1 MKRSIRRI
9 LMLFYLTTVLLA
21 WPAMHAAAQNP
32 TPTGSPAEANQSS
45 QPLVLLLTADG
56 ALTPTMAEY
65 LERGLRDAARQNA
78 ELLIFQLNTPG
89 GSLDLMNRMV
99 QDIRASQVPVAVYIA
114 PEGAMAGSAGTLITL
129 AAHAA
134 AMAPGTAIGAA
145 SPVGGQGEDLGQTLE
160 AKEKNILKATARSL
174 MTRRPPGAVTL
185 AESMIDSAQ
194 AVSATEALQTGLID
208 FIATDIN
215 DLLSKLN
222 GFQVQMAAG
231 PQTLDTLDANVQ
243 EVRPSFIEQILQ
255 VLTNPNI
262 IFLLIIIGVQA
273 IIVELHTPGGW
284 VAGFIGVVCLA
295 LALYGA
301 GVLDVNW
308 FGAVF
313 IVTAFVLFILDVK
326 APTHGA
332 LTAAGVL
339 SLIVG
344 ALVLF
349 NSPSIPAFQPRVSV
363 PLVVVMSAFTGGL
376 VLLAVMFG
384 VRAQNI
390 PIQVGME
397 SLLGRTGRAIT
408 DIKPGQRGQVQVSSE
423 QWTAEL
429 EEGEPDIPRGTPVE
443 IVRVKGVRV
452 IVKRIEA
459 PLKPSS
465 GDEKAV

>member
-1 MKRSIRRI
+1 MGRFLGRI
-9 LMLFYLTTVLLA
+9 LILFYLAIVLLA
-21 WPAMHAAAQNP
+21 RPITHAIAQTP
-32 TPTGSPAEANQSS
+32 IPTGSPAGVNQSA

-56 ALTPTMAEY
+56 PLTPAMAEY
-65 LERGLRDAARQNA
+65 LERGIRNATRQNA
-78 ELLIFQLNTPG
+78 ELLILQMNTPG

-99 QDIRASQVPVAVYIA
+99 EDIRASQVPIAVYIA
-114 PEGAMAGSAGTLITL
+114 PQGAMAGSAGTLITL
-129 AAHAA
+129 AAHAS

-145 SPVGGQGEDLGQTLE
+145 SPVGGQGEDLGQTLA

-174 MTRRPPGAVTL
+174 MTHRPPGAVTL

-194 AVSATEALQTGLID
+194 AVSAIEAQQSGLVD

-231 PQTLDTLDANVQ
+231 PETLNTLDANVQ
-243 EVRPSFIEQILQ
+243 ELPPSLIENVLQ

-376 VLLAVMFG
+376 VFLAVMFG

-408 DIKPGQRGQVQVSSE
+408 DITPGQKGQVQVASE

-429 EEGEPDIPRGTPVE
+429 EQDETEIPRGSPIK

-452 IVKRIEA
+452 IVKKSKE
-459 PLKPSS
+459 
-465 GDEKAV
+465 G